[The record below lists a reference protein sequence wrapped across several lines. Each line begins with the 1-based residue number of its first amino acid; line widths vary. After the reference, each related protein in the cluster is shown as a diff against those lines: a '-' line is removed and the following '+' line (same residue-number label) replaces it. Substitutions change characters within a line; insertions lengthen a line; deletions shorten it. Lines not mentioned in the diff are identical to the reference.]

1 MKKYNVKN
9 YIRYKE
15 DLEGTTNEDGKKI
28 KGVLE
33 LSKKGKYSK
42 RDSLIIDN
50 KVPKKFSVNAFKTN
64 KK

>member
-33 LSKKGKYSK
+33 LSKNGKYSK
-42 RDSLIIDN
+42 EFF
-50 KVPKKFSVNAFKTN
+50 KK
-64 KK
+64 